1 MRNGQVSF
9 WMAEAGSSP
18 NRAPLRGGETSDVCI
33 VGAGLTGLWTAYY
46 LKRADPSLDVVIVE
60 ARFAGFE
67 ASGRNGGWLTNAIAG
82 SPKRYAATHGVECA
96 RALQRAYTESVD
108 EVLSVCENEQV
119 EADIVK
125 GGNLVL
131 AYSKPQLQRIQPVVD
146 DARFWG
152 LTDWVVLDAE
162 QTRSRIAAAGVLGGY
177 WNPQCA
183 RLNPAKLVGGL
194 ASLVEL
200 MGVRIFEDTRAHHI
214 APGEVRTALGRIS
227 SPVIIRATEGFT
239 SSLPGQRRTWLPMN
253 SSMIVTDPLPNDV
266 WSAIG
271 WDGFETLGDMAHAYT
286 YAQRTADGRIA
297 IGGRGIPYRFGSRTD
312 HDGETPQW
320 TVDKLRHQLLTYF
333 PSLSDVPIAHAW
345 SGVLGVPRDW
355 CATVSLDPSTGI
367 GWAGGYTGHGVSTA
381 NLAGRTLR
389 DLILGEQTSLT
400 ALPWVDRGVRSW
412 EPEPI
417 RWAGVRA
424 MYMAYRAAD
433 ALESRF
439 GSTTSLLARLADKV
453 SGRE

>member
-1 MRNGQVSF
+1 MRNGKVSF
-9 WMAEAGSSP
+9 WMAEAGT
-18 NRAPLRGGETSDVCI
+18 RRYREPLRGGETSDVCI

-60 ARFAGFE
+60 ARFAGFG
-67 ASGRNGGWLTNAIAG
+67 ASGRNGGWLTNAMAG
-82 SPKRYAATHGVECA
+82 SAKSYAVTHGVECV

-108 EVLSVCENEQV
+108 EVLSVCEDEQL
-119 EADIVK
+119 EAEIVK
-125 GGNLVL
+125 GGNLIL

-146 DARFWG
+146 DAQFWG
-152 LTDWVVLDAE
+152 LSDWVVLDAE
-162 QTRSRIAAAGVLGGY
+162 QARSRIAATGVLGGY

-183 RLNPAKLVGGL
+183 RLNPAKLVDGL
-194 ASLVEL
+194 VAAVES
-200 MGVRIFEDTRAHHI
+200 MGVRLFEDTRAHDI
-214 APGEVRTALGRIS
+214 SPGEVHTTLGRIS

-253 SSMIVTDPLPNDV
+253 SSMIVTDPLPNDA

-271 WDGFETLGDMAHAYT
+271 WNGFETLGDMAHAYT

-320 TVDKLRHQLLTYF
+320 TVDKLRHQLVTYF
-333 PSLSDVPIAHAW
+333 PSLAGVPIAHAW

-355 CATVSLDPSTGI
+355 CATVSLDPGTGI

-400 ALPWVDRGVRSW
+400 ALPWVDRRVRSW

-424 MYMAYRAAD
+424 MYVAYRAAD

-439 GSTTSLLARLADKV
+439 DSKTSLLARLADKV